1 MRKRA
6 RLPMQ
11 GMDVSSVE
19 CHAYRMSSRRCV
31 QLLLVLAGSFAG
43 ADFIQ
48 DPKPAKSP
56 KAKQPDVR
64 APDGETLRRA
74 QELSRT
80 TVHHD
85 RVKKLSGQ
93 WEVTVRS
100 PLPGGKTREDKG
112 TVFGMPT
119 LGGRYVILSYKMSIL
134 GRDIEAL
141 QMIGFD
147 TLRSQYTSTWRD
159 NQTTWSVECAGE
171 PGKEADLLE
180 LAGRLH
186 DAESPGGKPTRLT
199 FDLRT
204 EHQVTVRI
212 HAGSGEDAV
221 LMQEQVWRQPG

>member
-1 MRKRA
+1 
-6 RLPMQ
+6 MQ
-11 GMDVSSVE
+11 GVDVSSVG

-31 QLLLVLAGSFAG
+31 QLLLVMAGSFAG
-43 ADFIQ
+43 AGFIQ

-56 KAKQPDVR
+56 KATQPDVR
-64 APDGETLRRA
+64 VPDGETLRRA

-85 RVKKLSGQ
+85 RVKKLTGQ

-112 TVFGMPT
+112 TVFGMPI
-119 LGGRYVILSYKMSIL
+119 LGGRDVARNYKLSIL
-134 GRDIEAL
+134 GRDIDAL
-141 QMIGFD
+141 QMVGFD

-171 PGKEADLLE
+171 PGKDADLLE

-186 DAESPGGKPTRLT
+186 DAESPDGKPTRLT

-204 EHQVTVRI
+204 EHQVTVRV
-212 HAGSGEDAV
+212 HTGSGEDAA